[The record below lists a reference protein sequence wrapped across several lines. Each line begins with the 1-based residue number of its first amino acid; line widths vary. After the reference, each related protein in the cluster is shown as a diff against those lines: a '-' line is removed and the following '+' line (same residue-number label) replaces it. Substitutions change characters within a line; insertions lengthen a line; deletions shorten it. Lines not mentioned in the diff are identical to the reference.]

1 MRPREGRPAVDP
13 GGRDLV
19 QGLPGLRVSSLGDRR
34 SLTGHHLAGPP
45 ALSPL
50 PFARSPHPRHPFAG
64 KGSFPAPAAPL
75 PSFQRGYLLQK
86 QGKGRGPG
94 REATCRREGRSP
106 RLGGWAAAAVSSR
119 SPAHSAAIT
128 VRRGRLPGRPPPPP
142 QGHGGAKSKAPPL
155 TCSRGSLADKAAAAR
170 RDEIKAGGRAG
181 GWLGEAV
188 VLRVSGLCPTHALR
202 SAFSASCAHTPA
214 GCNGPVQVTA
224 STGSHPSRIAKPLQ
238 SIDKVIDRPA
248 YLSMRRSQF
257 PQLKG
262 VQYANLKTIVVQ
274 ITLEGG
280 SLFVLFVFGFVFLRQ
295 CLARR
300 LLKAWLLQPGLA
312 LN

>member
-13 GGRDLV
+13 RG
-19 QGLPGLRVSSLGDRR
+19 PGSGPGVAWLKGQQTEESR
-34 SLTGHHLAGPP
+34 SLAGHHLAGPP

-50 PFARSPHPRHPFAG
+50 PSARSPHPRHPFAG

-86 QGKGRGPG
+86 QGEGRGPG
-94 REATCRREGRSP
+94 REATRRREGRSP

-142 QGHGGAKSKAPPL
+142 QGHGGAPSKAPPL

-170 RDEIKAGGRAG
+170 RDEVRGGGLAG

-188 VLRVSGLCPTHALR
+188 VLRGSGLCPTHALR
-202 SAFSASCAHTPA
+202 SALSASCTHTPA
-214 GCNGPVQVTA
+214 GCNGPVRVTA
-224 STGSHPSRIAKPLQ
+224 SAGSHPSRIAKPWQ
-238 SIDKVIDRPA
+238 SIDKVIDHQVH
-248 YLSMRRSQF
+248 LSVRQSQF
-257 PQLKG
+257 SELKG
-262 VQYANLKTIVVQ
+262 AQCPNLESIVIQ
-274 ITLEGG
+274 TTLEGV
-280 SLFVLFVFGFVFLRQ
+280 SLCFICMWFCVST
-295 CLARR
+295 
-300 LLKAWLLQPGLA
+300 
-312 LN
+312 